1 MFRHC
6 VAGIDFSAG
15 WDQLR
20 GQLGRMIA
28 LLGIQQLTLVHA
40 DEPHLRAHQDSDD
53 CERRRLSLE
62 QVAGDLQAE
71 LGIAVQPRFVT
82 GFAASA
88 ILEVAGEL
96 QADLVMAANRSH
108 SRGGELFLGNVALN
122 LARMSTL
129 PLLIVPRDLGAIE
142 EHAPLLLVS
151 DRSAAG
157 RAARDCFAAL
167 LGSQRK
173 GRVMVIGDPGDPG
186 EQASLAELEAV
197 EALVSSHANITPESV
212 AGDPLEA
219 ICQAAA
225 ALHTPLILLGKP
237 RRAPV
242 DAAPLAA
249 LVEDVCRQARNPLL
263 LVPA

>member
-6 VAGIDFSAG
+6 VAGIDFSTG
-15 WDQLR
+15 WDQLS

-28 LLGIQQLTLVHA
+28 LLGIQKLTLVHA
-40 DEPHLRAHQDSDD
+40 DEPHQRAHQDPDD
-53 CERRRLSLE
+53 CNRRRLRLE
-62 QVAGDLQAE
+62 QVAGDLQAT

-82 GFAASA
+82 GFAASS
-88 ILEVAGEL
+88 ILEAAGEL

-108 SRGGELFLGNVALN
+108 SRGGELFLGNVALS

-151 DRSAAG
+151 DRSAVS
-157 RAARDCFAAL
+157 RAARDCFTAL

-173 GRVMVIGDPGDPG
+173 GRVMVVGDPG
-186 EQASLAELEAV
+186 ERASLAELEAV

-212 AGDPLEA
+212 VGDPLEA

-225 ALHTPLILLGKP
+225 ALQTPLILLGKP

-242 DAAPLAA
+242 DAAPLDA